1 MAIVIVMNRLAV
13 MAVIAVLTALVAM
26 VIIVCQSS
34 RTPLPIGTIPRQRG
48 SNPP

>member
-26 VIIVCQSS
+26 VIQFEWIE
-34 RTPLPIGTIPRQRG
+34 
-48 SNPP
+48 